1 MKINYGG
8 ISLFLVISVL
18 LVMLMLMILSTGC
31 VTAAK
36 NVGREI
42 MKTPTPTPV
51 PVTVPTT
58 APPTPRP
65 TPEAVK
71 TIAPYP
77 VDPFVP
83 GQRWEGQW
91 FQWWRKDVQGINSE
105 GKKDLNVGVI
115 VYRHAFLDYYTWY
128 NAEMGNYQVQ
138 KPSKGNRYF
147 AVWIHEEMIGN
158 TTEFDPSMWIFD
170 QDSFYLQVYDQIIPY
185 NPEVHNPVLRILEF
199 DRMYDYYDTVT
210 AGPFGYRVQYQRSES
225 DSAGYMAIP
234 QGWLR
239 MGEGNAA
246 DGYLIYEIP
255 ERTME
260 EDLQLIGTFAT
271 FGQASWR
278 FV

>member
-1 MKINYGG
+1 MKINYSG
-8 ISLFLVISVL
+8 ISLFLIISVL
-18 LVMLMLMILSTGC
+18 LVVFMLMILSTGC

-65 TPEAVK
+65 TPEAIR

-77 VDPFVP
+77 VDLFVP

-91 FQWWRKDVQGINSE
+91 FQWWRKDVQGINGE
-105 GKKDLNVGVI
+105 GKKDLNCGVI

-128 NAEMGNYQVQ
+128 NPSLGNYQVQ
-138 KPSKGNRYF
+138 KPSEGKRYF
-147 AVWIHEEMIGN
+147 AVWIHEEIIGN
-158 TTEFDPSMWIFD
+158 TTEFDPSMSIFNEND
-170 QDSFYLQVYDQIIPY
+170 FFLQIKDYVIAY
-185 NPEVHNPVLRILEF
+185 NPEVHNPVVRIREF

-210 AGPFGYRVQYQRSES
+210 AGPFGWIVTFTGHNP
-225 DSAGYMAIP
+225 DTGGYAAHQI
-234 QGWLR
+234 GWLR

-255 ERTME
+255 EGTME